1 MKEKLSKI
9 LLEFFEKNKDI
20 PKETVEEFQIVLNKL
35 YDHASDEAED
45 DIWVKG
51 GDHYKDF
58 KIQPS
63 QFINQNDLGFAEGNV
78 IKYICRH
85 TKKDKKKDIL
95 KAIHYCEMIIDRD
108 YD

>member
-20 PKETVEEFQIVLNKL
+20 PKETVEEFQIVLNKV

>member
-1 MKEKLSKI
+1 MKEKLSKT

-20 PKETVEEFQIVLNKL
+20 PKETVEEFQIVLNKV

-45 DIWVKG
+45 NIWDKG

-85 TKKDKKKDIL
+85 TKKDKKKDII

>member
-20 PKETVEEFQIVLNKL
+20 PKETVEEFQIVLNKV

-85 TKKDKKKDIL
+85 NKKYKKKDIL

-108 YD
+108 YY

>member
-20 PKETVEEFQIVLNKL
+20 PKETVEEFQIVLNKV

-45 DIWVKG
+45 DVWVKG

>member
-20 PKETVEEFQIVLNKL
+20 PKETVEEFQIVLNKV

-45 DIWVKG
+45 DVWVKG

-85 TKKDKKKDIL
+85 TKKDKKKDII

>member
-1 MKEKLSKI
+1 MKEKLSKT

-20 PKETVEEFQIVLNKL
+20 PKETVEEFQIVLNKV

-45 DIWVKG
+45 DVWVKG

-85 TKKDKKKDIL
+85 TKKDKKTDIL

>member
-20 PKETVEEFQIVLNKL
+20 PKETVEEFQIVLNKV

-45 DIWVKG
+45 DVWVKG

-63 QFINQNDLGFAEGNV
+63 QFINQNDLGFAEGNA

>member
-20 PKETVEEFQIVLNKL
+20 PKETVEEFQIVLNKV

-85 TKKDKKKDIL
+85 TKKDKKTDIL

>member
-20 PKETVEEFQIVLNKL
+20 PKETVEEFQIVLNKV

-45 DIWVKG
+45 DVWVKG

-85 TKKDKKKDIL
+85 TKKDKKTDIL

>member
-1 MKEKLSKI
+1 MKEKLSKT

-20 PKETVEEFQIVLNKL
+20 PKETVEEFQIVLNKV

-85 TKKDKKKDIL
+85 TKKDKKTDIL

>member
-1 MKEKLSKI
+1 MKEKLSKT

-20 PKETVEEFQIVLNKL
+20 PKETVEEFQIVLNKV
-35 YDHASDEAED
+35 YDHASDEGED

>member
-1 MKEKLSKI
+1 MKEKLSKT

-20 PKETVEEFQIVLNKL
+20 PKETVEEFQLVLNKV
-35 YDHASDEAED
+35 YDQ
-45 DIWVKG
+45 
-51 GDHYKDF
+51 DF

-63 QFINQNDLGFAEGNV
+63 VFINQNDLSFAEGNV

-95 KAIHYCEMIIDRD
+95 KAIHYCEMIIERD
-108 YD
+108 YE

>member
-1 MKEKLSKI
+1 MKEKLSKT

-20 PKETVEEFQIVLNKL
+20 PKETVEEFQVVLNKVFDTT
-35 YDHASDEAED
+35 YKNDED
-45 DIWVKG
+45 LWDRG
-51 GDHYKDF
+51 GEHYKDF

-63 QFINQNDLGFAEGNV
+63 VFINENDLGFAEGNV

-85 TKKDKKKDIL
+85 AKKDKKQDIL

-108 YD
+108 Y

>member
-20 PKETVEEFQIVLNKL
+20 PKETVEEFQIVLNKV

-45 DIWVKG
+45 DIGVKG
-51 GDHYKDF
+51 GEHYKDF

-85 TKKDKKKDIL
+85 TKKDKKTDIL

>member
-20 PKETVEEFQIVLNKL
+20 PKETVEEFQIVLNKV

-45 DIWVKG
+45 NIWVKG

-95 KAIHYCEMIIDRD
+95 KAIHYCEMILERD
-108 YD
+108 YE

>member
-1 MKEKLSKI
+1 MKEKLSKT

-20 PKETVEEFQIVLNKL
+20 PKETVEEFQIVLNKV

-78 IKYICRH
+78 IKYI
-85 TKKDKKKDIL
+85 TEWKKLYVQQSDS
-95 KAIHYCEMIIDRD
+95 
-108 YD
+108 

>member
-20 PKETVEEFQIVLNKL
+20 PKETVEEFQIVLNKV

-85 TKKDKKKDIL
+85 TKKDKKKDII

>member
-20 PKETVEEFQIVLNKL
+20 PKETVEEFQIVLNKV

-45 DIWVKG
+45 NIWVKG

-85 TKKDKKKDIL
+85 TKKDKKTDIL

>member
-1 MKEKLSKI
+1 MKEKLSKT

-20 PKETVEEFQIVLNKL
+20 PKETVEEFQLVLKKV
-35 YDHASDEAED
+35 YDNTPDDNED
-45 DIWVKG
+45 GLWDKG
-51 GDHYKDF
+51 GHHYKDF

-63 QFINQNDLGFAEGNV
+63 VFINQNDLAFAEGNV

-108 YD
+108 YE